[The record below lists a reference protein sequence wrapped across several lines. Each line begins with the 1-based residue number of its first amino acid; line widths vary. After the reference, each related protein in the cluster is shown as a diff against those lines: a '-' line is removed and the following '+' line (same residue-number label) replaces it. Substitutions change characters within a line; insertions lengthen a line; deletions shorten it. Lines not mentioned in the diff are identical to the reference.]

1 MTIQLPGL
9 VSEVSASSTAGNAGT
24 LGCRVKNQ
32 STAAQTPAATVRTN
46 IAGGNLPV
54 PPAGLKVGTRL
65 RWVFQMTKT
74 AAGTASSVFDIA
86 LGTAGTVADAA
97 VVSFTKPAGTAAV
110 DEARVVVEALV
121 KTVSATGVIN
131 GEFTLV
137 HTAGAGITGH
147 ATTPCVVLFTA
158 SGATDLTPQNLI
170 VSLNI
175 TSGASDAITIGMV
188 DAELT
193 ESAG

>member
-1 MTIQLPGL
+1 MTILLPG
-9 VSEVSASSTAGNAGT
+9 VVQEVSAGSVAGNAGA
-24 LGCRVKNQ
+24 LGNRVKNQ

-74 AAGTASSVFDIA
+74 AAGSAASTFDIA
-86 LGTAGTVADAA
+86 LGTTGTVADAA
-97 VVSFTKPAGTAAV
+97 VVSFTKPAGTAAA
-110 DEARVVVEALV
+110 DEGRVVIEALV

-137 HTAGAGITGH
+137 HNLAATGH
-147 ATTPCVVLFTA
+147 AVIPCVVVFTA

-170 VSLNI
+170 ASLNI
-175 TSGASDAITIGMV
+175 TSGAADAITIGMV
-188 DAELT
+188 DSELT